1 MTRVDE
7 LERGASP
14 DPISAPGGLQRFR
27 LDGRVAVVTG
37 AASGIGLACA
47 RLLSEAGAKVVLL
60 DRDAQAAEREA
71 ARIANSVGRELD
83 VSDAAAIDR
92 CFARLGSEGAID
104 VLVNSAGMAI
114 RKPSFEL
121 ELDDWLQ
128 VINVNLTGSFL
139 CARAAA
145 RLMSAP
151 GRQGPRRGP
160 FAALGENRS
169 AQHEGATATAG
180 GSIVNI
186 ASIMGLSGG
195 GLYPNISYQ
204 TSKGGVVNMTRALA
218 VEWAP
223 LQIRVNA
230 VAPTWTR
237 TPFIGEL
244 ENSPELMERI
254 RSVTPMRRLAEADE
268 VAAAVLFLASPAASM
283 ITGHTLPVDGGFLA
297 Q

>member
-1 MTRVDE
+1 MTRSDAMNP
-7 LERGASP
+7 RGV
-14 DPISAPGGLQRFR
+14 LQRFR

-47 RLLSEAGAKVVLL
+47 RALAEAGAKVVLL
-60 DRDAQAAEREA
+60 DLDAPLAEHEA
-71 ARIANSVGRELD
+71 AGLANSVGCGLD
-83 VSDAAAIDR
+83 VSDAAAIER
-92 CFARLGSEGAID
+92 CFASLGAQGAID

-114 RKPSFEL
+114 RKPSLEL
-121 ELDDWLQ
+121 ALDDWNQ

-145 RLMSAP
+145 RHM
-151 GRQGPRRGP
+151 
-160 FAALGENRS
+160 
-169 AQHEGATATAG
+169 TAG

-195 GLYPNISYQ
+195 GLYPNIAYQ

-244 ENSPELMERI
+244 ENSPALMERI
-254 RSVTPMRRLAEADE
+254 RSVTPMGRLAEADE

-283 ITGHTLPVDGGFLA
+283 VTGHTLPVDGGFLA

>member
-1 MTRVDE
+1 MTCAIISGHEHPIGTAAAATRWRGVSRSLSRFRVDGQ
-7 LERGASP
+7 LA
-14 DPISAPGGLQRFR
+14 L
-27 LDGRVAVVTG
+27 VTG

-47 RLLSEAGAKVVLL
+47 QLLSEAGARVVLL
-60 DRDAQAAEREA
+60 DRDAEAVERESR
-71 ARIANSVGRELD
+71 RIANSMARVLD
-83 VSDAAAIDR
+83 VSDAAAIEQT
-92 CFARLGSEGAID
+92 FAQLAEDGPID

-114 RKPSFEL
+114 RKASLEL
-121 ELDDWLQ
+121 GLDDWTR
-128 VINVNLTGSFL
+128 VINVNMTGTFL

-145 RLMSAP
+145 RHMS
-151 GRQGPRRGP
+151 
-160 FAALGENRS
+160 
-169 AQHEGATATAG
+169 AG

-218 VEWAP
+218 VEWAS
-223 LQIRVNA
+223 LNIRVNA

-244 ENSPELMERI
+244 EVSPQLMERI
-254 RSVTPMRRLAEADE
+254 RDVTPLRRLAEADE
-268 VAAAVLFLASPAASM
+268 VAAAVLFLASPAAAM
-283 ITGHTLPVDGGFLA
+283 VTGHVLPVDGGFLA